1 MARLKT
7 CMRSRARARFF
18 ASLAW
23 SAALATAAFADDRFG
38 FGQPVATL
46 DVAAWN
52 VDVAPSGSLPAGQ
65 GSVADGLRVYASTCA
80 QCHGSNGQGGPM
92 DRLVG
97 GSGTLN
103 TATPVKTIGS
113 YWPYATTIFDYIRR
127 AMPFDRPG
135 TLTNDQVYAV
145 TAYLL
150 NQNGIVA
157 PGAVMNAR
165 TLKGVVM
172 PNHARFIE
180 HDPRPDA
187 P

>member
-1 MARLKT
+1 
-7 CMRSRARARFF
+7 
-18 ASLAW
+18 
-23 SAALATAAFADDRFG
+23 
-38 FGQPVATL
+38 
-46 DVAAWN
+46 
-52 VDVAPSGSLPAGQ
+52 
-65 GSVADGLRVYASTCA
+65 
-80 QCHGSNGQGGPM
+80 M

-165 TLKGVVM
+165 TLKG
-172 PNHARFIE
+172 FIE